1 MENRAVEMNSSQPWF
16 SRFQSV
22 SLRLKVIV
30 LLTGLSFMLLGY
42 SGITG
47 MQSAA
52 ASIEDLYSHGMQH
65 TIRAGKI
72 LDRLGDARSALLL
85 AFQHDPSSQLAKLHD
100 HPISLHIVEV
110 QDSLRE
116 LHNIVDN
123 EILTAELNREER
135 QQIERL
141 AVILDE
147 ISKTGFEPAIDQLNN
162 GQYHSSN
169 VILLTKINPLFK
181 QASNAAQGFLDLQI
195 LEGQKNFASA
205 NDNISHFLWTVGS
218 LVVGAL
224 FVITF
229 ISVVIVKRVNLAVH
243 QLDDSSAAI
252 ANGNLTQ
259 RIELKGQDEF
269 AHIAQSVNKIVS
281 DFQHVVSANRESIT
295 QLACSAEQ
303 SSAVAT
309 QTKHNVVEQQA
320 QTQQIAAAI
329 HEFTATVKEVAMS
342 ASMAADASQ
351 EADVA
356 AEQGQNVVKESV
368 EMIECLAQEMVD
380 SVTTIRELAKSAEE
394 IGSVVDV
401 IQSISEQTNLLALNA
416 AIEAARAGEQG
427 RGFAVVADEVRTLAS
442 RTQQSTQEILAT
454 VQKVQ
459 QGSRESTLRME
470 KGAENAQLS
479 AKKAKEA
486 GEALIQITRS
496 MDKISAMNAQIAT
509 AAEEQSSVTE
519 EINQNIT
526 TISDIANQTAVGA
539 AQSSSASLELMRF
552 ADSLKAE
559 CAKYRV

>member
-52 ASIEDLYSHGMQH
+52 ASIEDLYSQGMQH

-559 CAKYRV
+559 CAKYSV

>member
-22 SLRLKVIV
+22 SFRLKVIV

-52 ASIEDLYSHGMQH
+52 ASIEDLYSQGMQH

>member
-52 ASIEDLYSHGMQH
+52 ASIEDLYSQGMQH